1 MFFLTIRDR
10 IYRNEMEVLDSILK
24 LPSFPDI
31 ENCI

>member
-10 IYRNEMEVLDSILK
+10 IYRNEMEALDSILK
-24 LPSFPDI
+24 LSSFPDI